1 MKKLICAAMFLG
13 LCCLAVGAHAVDLK
27 AKKAPK
33 NGVWLDS
40 LDFSALTKGS
50 KRPAKDKP
58 ATGVPL
64 TLGRAE
70 YAHGLGTQAVSE
82 LLVDLRGCATRFD
95 AVVGVD
101 DGTQATGAVVFEVWA
116 DNCRVAETGNMRSGD
131 KPKRVSADLTGAR
144 YLLLLVLDGGDGT
157 RFVRA
162 NWAGALLTLAP
173 DAKEAP
179 AVVAVAEEAAPSII
193 HTDPPEPRIHG
204 PRVTGATPGRP
215 FLFLIPATGEGP
227 LSFAAKGLPEGLALD
242 ANTGIISGALKQ
254 AGETEVALTV
264 SGPKGSDAGKLTIV
278 GGENKLAQTPPMGW
292 NSWNVWARAVDDAKV
307 RAAADAMVS
316 SGLAAHGFQYINIDD
331 AWEGARAANGEILP
345 NEKFPDMKAL
355 ADYVHSKG
363 LRFGIYSSPGPLTCA
378 DYTGSYEHEQQDA
391 NTYAAWGVDY
401 LKYDLCSYR
410 DIARVAELDV
420 LKKPY
425 FVMREALDRCGRDIV
440 YSLCQYGRG
449 DVWQWGEEVGGNLWR
464 TTGDIGDTW
473 KSVSTIGFAQ
483 TGKEAFAGPG
493 HWNDPDMLVVGK
505 VGWGPS
511 IAPTKLTP
519 NEQLTHI
526 TLWCM
531 LAAPLLIGCDL
542 EQMDDFTR
550 ALLTN
555 GEVLDIDQDPLGSA
569 GARRA
574 QDGLSE
580 IWTRPLHDGTTA
592 VALFNRAPLKRPVT
606 VKWADVGLQGRQPV
620 RDLWQWKDMPP
631 TEEALT
637 IEVPGHGAVLLKV
650 GAASAE
656 LRKP

>member
-1 MKKLICAAMFLG
+1 MKKLACMAVFCG
-13 LCCLAVGAHAVDLK
+13 VFCLALGAQAVDLK

-33 NGVWLDS
+33 HGVWLDS
-40 LDFSALTKGS
+40 LDFSVLAQGS

-58 ATGVPL
+58 VTGVPL
-64 TLGRAE
+64 TLGHAK
-70 YAHGLGTQAVSE
+70 YAHGIGTQAVSE
-82 LLVDLRGCATRFD
+82 LLIDLKGGAARFD
-95 AVVGVD
+95 AVAGVD

-116 DNCRVAETGNMRSGD
+116 DGRKVAETGKMRAGD
-131 KPKRVSADLTGAR
+131 KPKPVSADLTGAR
-144 YLLLLVLDGGDGT
+144 YLLLLVLDGGDSS
-157 RFVRA
+157 RFVHA
-162 NWAGALLTLAP
+162 TWAGALLTLSP
-173 DAKEAP
+173 EAKEAP
-179 AVVAVAEEAAPSII
+179 AVVAVADELAPSII

-204 PRVTGATPGRP
+204 PRTAGATPGRP

-227 LSFAAKGLPEGLALD
+227 LSFAAKGLPEGLTLD
-242 ANTGIISGALKQ
+242 PKTGIISGALKQ
-254 AGETEVALTV
+254 AGETEVALAV
-264 SGPKGSDAGKLTIV
+264 SGPKGSCSRKLTII
-278 GGENKLAQTPPMGW
+278 GGDHKLAQTPPMGW

-331 AWEGARAANGEILP
+331 AWEGARAASGEILT

-363 LRFGIYSSPGPLTCA
+363 LRFGVYSSPGPLTCA
-378 DYTGSYEHEQQDA
+378 DYTGSYQFEQQDA
-391 NTYAAWGVDY
+391 NSYAAWGVDF

-425 FVMREALDRCGRDIV
+425 FVMREALDRCNRDIV

-449 DVWQWGEEVGGNLWR
+449 DVWKWGEEVGGNLWR

-483 TGKEAFAGPG
+483 TDIEPYAGPG

-505 VGWGPS
+505 VGWGPN

-531 LAAPLLIGCDL
+531 LAAPLLVGCDMA
-542 EQMDDFTR
+542 QMDDFTK

-555 GEVLDIDQDPLGSA
+555 DEVLDVDQDPLGRA

-574 QDGLSE
+574 QEGLSE
-580 IWTRPLHDGTTA
+580 IWARPLHDGTMA
-592 VALFNRAPLKRPVT
+592 VALFNRAPIKRPVT
-606 VKWADVGLQGRQPV
+606 VKWSDVDLQGKQPV
-620 RDLWQWKDMPP
+620 RDLWQWKDLEPA
-631 TEEALT
+631 EGALT
-637 IEVPGHGAVLLKV
+637 VDVPGHGAVLLKI
-650 GAASAE
+650 GAAST
-656 LRKP
+656 K